1 MARGGRHRRRRL
13 TQHWVSGGAVRLV
26 RSIVRLEKLNCVKQA
41 LTDMHVHG
49 LMVSEVRDHSPQRH
63 ETTVWMG
70 QEYNLGSSMK
80 VEIDVVVHDDDVD
93 NVVSEIIRTART
105 GQAGDGF
112 VSVMPVEHRYNIRN
126 GEREVS

>member
-1 MARGGRHRRRRL
+1 VKL
-13 TQHWVSGGAVRLV
+13 VS
-26 RSIVRLEKLNCVKQA
+26 SIVRLEKLDCVKQA
-41 LTDMHVHG
+41 LTRMHVHG
-49 LMVSEVRDHSPQRH
+49 LTVSEVHDHSPQRL

-70 QEYNLGSSMK
+70 REYNLDSSTK

>member
-1 MARGGRHRRRRL
+1 VKLVSTIVRPDKLDCVKKTL
-13 TQHWVSGGAVRLV
+13 TQVGVYG
-26 RSIVRLEKLNCVKQA
+26 
-41 LTDMHVHG
+41 LTVW
-49 LMVSEVRDHSPQRH
+49 EVRDHSPQRH
-63 ETTVWMG
+63 ETTVWLG
-70 QEYNLGSSMK
+70 HEYNLGSSMK

-112 VSVMPVEHRYNIRN
+112 VSVLPVEHRYNIHN